1 MRCSQTA
8 VAVATAS
15 LELTEE
21 LEWLRQDNA
30 ALGQALQEE
39 KAKQPVPA
47 PAHTPDTPERDF
59 TADLK
64 SRLVGRF
71 RYLTGRISD

>member
-15 LELTEE
+15 SELTEE
-21 LEWLRQDNA
+21 LERLRRDNA
-30 ALGQALQEE
+30 TLEQALQEE

-47 PAHTPDTPERDF
+47 PAPMPDTP
-59 TADLK
+59 DLK